1 MKKYI
6 ESIENITIYFEQEII
21 PYTTIIK
28 AHQSKDGSIIGDKFF
43 IEKTLYQ
50 LNEKLSYIY
59 KATNNELM
67 AKAFEQDIQNWIKS
81 GLEFKPDFIN
91 TLENLKAPNNKELV
105 MFVGPVKCPNGPK
118 PTGYFFE
125 AIFAQRY
132 EPQLLN
138 EIEKLLPHPGSGCQS
153 TKLITGSNGVIEGN
167 CIVFFPE
174 NISTKE
180 KINNQSFAVFFFNKF
195 QKIWMNETIQRA
207 NVLID
212 QSNWVSTTL
221 TAEECY
227 TVRSI
232 WGYLHDYFHHKGP
245 RPLNENLQSKM
256 NFHSG
261 ILEEIKV
268 DCESILT
275 LDKYSL
281 PYKNELLEFV
291 ILERL
296 IRYPGQPDA
305 LTNFDAGTGYF
316 LFEWLIENGNSLKIN
331 KSENLEINF
340 ELMLEDITKLVE
352 EIKTMEKI
360 DDDEVY
366 KKSSKALVMKYLPSG
381 KEGNRFSTP
390 TRYRML
396 SERVVLPA
404 GNLDFKSMSF

>member
-1 MKKYI
+1 M
-6 ESIENITIYFEQEII
+6 
-21 PYTTIIK
+21 
-28 AHQSKDGSIIGDKFF
+28 
-43 IEKTLYQ
+43 
-50 LNEKLSYIY
+50 
-59 KATNNELM
+59 
-67 AKAFEQDIQNWIKS
+67 
-81 GLEFKPDFIN
+81 
-91 TLENLKAPNNKELV
+91 
-105 MFVGPVKCPNGPK
+105 
-118 PTGYFFE
+118 
-125 AIFAQRY
+125 
-132 EPQLLN
+132 
-138 EIEKLLPHPGSGCQS
+138 
-153 TKLITGSNGVIEGN
+153 
-167 CIVFFPE
+167 
-174 NISTKE
+174 
-180 KINNQSFAVFFFNKF
+180 
-195 QKIWMNETIQRA
+195 
-207 NVLID
+207 
-212 QSNWVSTTL
+212 
-221 TAEECY
+221 
-227 TVRSI
+227 
-232 WGYLHDYFHHKGP
+232 
-245 RPLNENLQSKM
+245 NENLQSKM

-352 EIKTMEKI
+352 EIKTIEKI